1 MNSSPNNLPPAQLA
15 AHEALRKCLQNLEEA
30 IASLLQM
37 ALSLPQGK
45 LREQLLDQV
54 SEFDSIADLMRQALD
69 VMGD

>member
-1 MNSSPNNLPPAQLA
+1 
-15 AHEALRKCLQNLEEA
+15 
-30 IASLLQM
+30 M